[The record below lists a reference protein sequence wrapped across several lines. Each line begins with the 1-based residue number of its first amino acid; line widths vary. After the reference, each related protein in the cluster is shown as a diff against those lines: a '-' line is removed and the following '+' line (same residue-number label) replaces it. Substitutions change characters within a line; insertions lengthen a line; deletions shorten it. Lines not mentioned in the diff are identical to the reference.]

1 MTRRKV
7 TMKKLPAKQKG
18 ASAIFTVIVLA
29 LLAYGIYL
37 GIQYVPQAIESRAID
52 SIFTTVDKDH
62 RMDKLRS
69 ADEAKTK
76 VVKMLQVNEMNDMAK
91 NVKVRQISG
100 TITIDVKYERELNL
114 GYKTKPM
121 IYEKKLVLK

>member
-1 MTRRKV
+1 
-7 TMKKLPAKQKG
+7 MKNLPAKQKG
-18 ASAIFTVIVLA
+18 ASAIFTFIVLA

-52 SIFTTVDKDH
+52 SIFATIDQEH
-62 RMDKLRS
+62 RMDRLRS

-76 VVKMLQVNEMNDMAK
+76 VVKMLQVNEMNEMAK
-91 NVKVRQISG
+91 NVSVKRFSD
-100 TITIDVKYERELNL
+100 TITIKVIYERELNL

-121 IYEKKLVLK
+121 PYEKTLVLK

>member
-1 MTRRKV
+1 
-7 TMKKLPAKQKG
+7 MKNLPAKQKG
-18 ASAIFTVIVLA
+18 ASAIVTVIVLA

-52 SIFTTVDKDH
+52 SIFATIDQEH
-62 RMDKLRS
+62 RMDRLRS

-76 VVKMLQVNEMNDMAK
+76 VVKMLQVNEMNEMAK
-91 NVKVRQISG
+91 NVSVKRFSD
-100 TITIDVKYERELNL
+100 TITIKVIYERELNL

-121 IYEKKLVLK
+121 PYEKTLVLK